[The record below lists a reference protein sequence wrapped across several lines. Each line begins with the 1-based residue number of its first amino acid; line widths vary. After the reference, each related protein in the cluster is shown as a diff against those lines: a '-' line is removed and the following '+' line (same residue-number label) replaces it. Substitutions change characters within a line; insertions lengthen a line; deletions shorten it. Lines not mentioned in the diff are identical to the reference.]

1 MPLDIPPGMPMPG
14 GAPPPGMGAPGGGP
28 PAGPAHMGP
37 ISSPQ
42 PQAGNA
48 AAGHQ
53 KLMIAMQAL
62 QDALPSLPMGSELH
76 SKVLKVTQELTK
88 ELQATKEDPQLQ
100 IQSLMGMIKQL
111 AQQAPNQAVA
121 RLPSPNAPPMMPQQA
136 PPPDQM
142 AA

>member
-1 MPLDIPPGMPMPG
+1 M
-14 GAPPPGMGAPGGGP
+14 
-28 PAGPAHMGP
+28 GPANVGP

-88 ELQATKEDPQLQ
+88 ELQSTREDPQLQ
-100 IQSLMGMIKQL
+100 IQSLVGMIKQL
-111 AQQAPNQAVA
+111 AQQAPNPALQ
-121 RLPSPNAPPMMPQQA
+121 RLQGPQPPMMPQAPQPSPEA
-136 PPPDQM
+136 PPM